1 MLRFKNLSLRRGALL
16 LIDKVSLTI
25 HSGEKIGLVGANGSG
40 KSSLFELIEGSL
52 EADEGELEL
61 SPGLSIAYLAQEVA
75 ATEQSAIEYVLD
87 GDQQLRSI
95 QKAIQEVEQNEE
107 YVRLGELHGQLD
119 AVDGYSAH
127 ARAGQLLSGLGFKP
141 LDFDKS
147 LQQFSGGWRNR
158 LNLAQALMCPSD
170 LLLLDEPTNHLDL
183 DAIIWLEKW
192 LKNYQGTL
200 LLVSHDREFLDEAVD
215 AIAHLHQT
223 HIELYPGN
231 YSQFERLKSARL
243 AEQQSNYQKQQRQIK
258 HLEGFVRRF
267 RAKATKAKQAQSRIK
282 ALERM
287 KVIAPAHIDSPF
299 QFAITDAEKTSNPL
313 LSLEQAELG
322 YTGQSVLQDVALQ
335 IHPGNRIGLLG
346 PNGAGKSTLIKSLGG
361 EIDLLSGNRLSGQ
374 HLQIGY
380 FSQHQ
385 VDDLDLQATALTHL
399 QRLNS
404 GASEVKVRSF
414 LGGFG
419 FSGDKALQ
427 PVGIFSGGE
436 KARLALAIITW
447 QRPNLLLL
455 DEPTNHLDLEM
466 RHALT
471 LALQSYGGAM
481 LLVSHDRYLLRN
493 TVDQFLLVSDHQVC
507 EFDGD
512 LADYQT
518 WLDLSRIESQVSK
531 EAAAAD
537 MQTES
542 AYNKR
547 KKLRTLQSRLITLE
561 NKLSMLHPEL
571 TKIELQLAETD
582 LYESDESEKLHTTQR
597 RHQQLRREISELEE
611 LWVARSE
618 EFELLQE
625 K

>member
-1 MLRFKNLSLRRGALL
+1 MLRFKNLSLRRGNHL

-25 HSGEKIGLVGANGSG
+25 HPGQKMGLVGANGSG
-40 KSSLFELIEGSL
+40 KSSLFELIQGLL
-52 EADEGELEL
+52 ETDEGELEL
-61 SPGLSIAYLAQEVA
+61 SPGLAIAYLAQEIA
-75 ATEQSAIEYVLD
+75 ATEQTAIEYVLD
-87 GDQQLRSI
+87 GDRQLRSI
-95 QKAIQEVEQNEE
+95 QNAIHSAEQNEE
-107 YVRLGELHGQLD
+107 YVRVGELHGQLD

-141 LDFDKS
+141 LDFNKS
-147 LQQFSGGWRNR
+147 LQHFSGGWRIR
-158 LNLAQALMCPSD
+158 LNLAQTLMCPSD

-192 LKNYQGTL
+192 LNGYQGTL
-200 LLVSHDREFLDEAVD
+200 LLVSHDREFLDASVD
-215 AIAHLHQT
+215 AIAYLHQT
-223 HIELYPGN
+223 SIDLYPGN

-243 AEQQSNYQKQQRQIK
+243 AEQQSNYEKQQRQIK

-267 RAKATKAKQAQSRIK
+267 RAKANKAKQAQSRIK

-287 KVIAPAHIDSPF
+287 TLIAPAHIDSPF

-313 LSLEQAELG
+313 LALEQAELG
-322 YTGQSVLQDVALQ
+322 YSSQSVLRDVALQ
-335 IHPGNRIGLLG
+335 IDPGNRIGLLG
-346 PNGAGKSTLIKSLGG
+346 PNGAGKSTLIKSLAG
-361 EIDLLSGNRLSGQ
+361 EINLLSGDKFSGQ
-374 HLQIGY
+374 NLQIGY

-385 VDDLDLQATALTHL
+385 VDDLDLQSTALNHL
-399 QRLNS
+399 QRLES

-427 PVGIFSGGE
+427 PVGLFSGGE

-455 DEPTNHLDLEM
+455 DEPTNHLDIEM

-471 LALQSYGGAM
+471 LALQSYAGAM

-493 TVDQFLLVSDHQVC
+493 TVDQFLLVYDHEVR

-512 LADYQT
+512 LPDYQT
-518 WLDLSRIESQVSK
+518 WLDLSQSDSTAPNTSIPGFVKPESVY
-531 EAAAAD
+531 E
-537 MQTES
+537 
-542 AYNKR
+542 KR
-547 KKLRTLQSRLITLE
+547 KKMRSLRSRLTTLE
-561 NKLSMLHPEL
+561 NKLSLLHQERTDL
-571 TKIELQLAETD
+571 ELQLADSD
-582 LYESDESEKLHTTQR
+582 LYLTADSDKLHATQQ
-597 RHQQLRREISELEE
+597 RHQQVRQETSELEE

-618 EFELLQE
+618 EFERLQE
-625 K
+625 